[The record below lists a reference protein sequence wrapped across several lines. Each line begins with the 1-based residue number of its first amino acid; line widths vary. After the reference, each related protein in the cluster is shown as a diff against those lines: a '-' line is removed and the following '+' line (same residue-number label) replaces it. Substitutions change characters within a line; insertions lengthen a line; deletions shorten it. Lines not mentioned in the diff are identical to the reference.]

1 MHHQNSIDEELKGR
15 FNMTEERNT
24 ERRYKPKKKLRKGR
38 VFLTVLLLAGLT
50 IGIYSFLQY
59 REGYNLANE
68 TKVKQDIDFEG
79 DAWSKG
85 ERENILVLG
94 ADSGAGG
101 KERSRTDT
109 MMIIS
114 WDKEKNDVK
123 VISFMRDIY
132 ADIPNYKSYKLN
144 TAYYLDGVPLLQATL
159 QNMFDIPIHHY
170 ALIDFRSF
178 ESLVDILAPEGITM
192 DVEKDMSEKIGVS
205 LTKGKQQL
213 NGQEIL
219 GYARFRADG
228 EGDFGRVARQQK
240 VMEALKDEVISIQ
253 NVSNVPKFIGAAEGY
268 IQTDYSRK
276 DKVIRVMD
284 AIVSGKLEMDKMT
297 VPVPG
302 SYYDKNYSHA
312 GDVLVIDEDQN
323 RKAIEDFLGE

>member
-1 MHHQNSIDEELKGR
+1 
-15 FNMTEERNT
+15 MTEERNT

-38 VFLTVLLLAGLT
+38 VFLTVLLLVGLA

-59 REGYNLANE
+59 REGYQLASE
-68 TKVKQDIDFEG
+68 TKVKQEIDFKG

-101 KERSRTDT
+101 KEKSRTDT

-114 WDKEKNDVK
+114 WDKENNDVK

-192 DVEKDMSEKIGVS
+192 DVEKNMSEKIGVS
-205 LTKGKQQL
+205 LTKGEQQL

-219 GYARFRADG
+219 GYARFRADR

-240 VMEALKDEVISIQ
+240 VMEALKDEVLSIQ

-276 DKVIRVMD
+276 DKIIRVLD
-284 AIVSGKLEMDKMT
+284 AIVSGKLEMDKLT
-297 VPVPG
+297 IPVKG

-312 GDVLVIDEDQN
+312 GDVLVIDKDEN
-323 RKAIEDFLGE
+323 KKAIEEFLGE

>member
-1 MHHQNSIDEELKGR
+1 MDEEQR
-15 FNMTEERNT
+15 T

-38 VFLTVLLLAGLT
+38 VFLTSLLLVGLA
-50 IGIYSFLQY
+50 IGVYSFIQY
-59 REGYNLANE
+59 REGYNLASE
-68 TKVKQDIDFEG
+68 KKVEQDVDFEG
-79 DAWSKG
+79 DTWSKG
-85 ERENILVLG
+85 DRENILVLG

-114 WDKEKNDVK
+114 WDKENNDVK

-144 TAYYLDGVPLLQATL
+144 TAYYLDGVSLLQETIK
-159 QNMFDIPIHHY
+159 NMFQIPIHHY

-205 LTKGKQQL
+205 LTKGEQQL

-276 DKVIRVMD
+276 DKVIRVLD

-297 VPVPG
+297 VPVEG

-312 GDVLVIDEDQN
+312 GAVLVIDEDQN

>member
-1 MHHQNSIDEELKGR
+1 MDEEQK
-15 FNMTEERNT
+15 T

-38 VFLTVLLLAGLT
+38 VVFTVLFIFGLV

-85 ERENILVLG
+85 DRENILILG

-101 KERSRTDT
+101 KEKSRTDT
-109 MMIIS
+109 MMVIS
-114 WDKEKNDVK
+114 WDKENNDVK

-132 ADIPNYKSYKLN
+132 ADIPNYQSYKLN
-144 TAYYLDGVPLLQATL
+144 TAYYLDGVPLLQATIK
-159 QNMFDIPIHHY
+159 NMFDVPIHHY

-240 VMEALKDEVISIQ
+240 VMEVLKDEVISIQ
-253 NVSNVPKFIGAAEGY
+253 NVSEIPKFIGAAEGY

-276 DKVIRVMD
+276 DKVIRVLD
-284 AIVSGKLEMDKMT
+284 AIISGKLEMDKLT
-297 VPVPG
+297 IPVEG

-312 GDVLVIDEDQN
+312 GAVLVIDEDQN

>member
-1 MHHQNSIDEELKGR
+1 MDEEQR
-15 FNMTEERNT
+15 T

-38 VFLTVLLLAGLT
+38 VFLTALLLVGLA
-50 IGIYSFLQY
+50 IGVYSFIQY
-59 REGYNLANE
+59 REGYNLASE
-68 TKVKQDIDFEG
+68 KKVEQDVDFEG
-79 DAWSKG
+79 DTWSKG
-85 ERENILVLG
+85 DRENILVLG

-114 WDKEKNDVK
+114 WDKENNDVK

-144 TAYYLDGVPLLQATL
+144 TAYYLDGVSLLQETIK
-159 QNMFDIPIHHY
+159 NMFQIPIHHY

-205 LTKGKQQL
+205 LTKGEQQL

-276 DKVIRVMD
+276 DKVIRVLD

-297 VPVPG
+297 VPVEG

-312 GDVLVIDEDQN
+312 GAVLVIDEDQN